1 MEKVMASGEALDGV
15 AVSYCWGQTIEK
27 KPLSWERAVEGGE
40 DCLWAIYLCHVI
52 RS

>member
-27 KPLSWERAVEGGE
+27 NHSVGKEQLKEERTVCGQSTCAM
-40 DCLWAIYLCHVI
+40 
-52 RS
+52 